1 MIVNAVEH
9 VGQIGLR
16 IDAVHLGRL
25 DDRHG
30 TRQGLRAG
38 VSASEEPI
46 FSSDSNLPNI
56 LPISGKKSRSITAGT
71 RCMVGLSAVI
81 TGSNAADPTSSL
93 LSTNLE

>member
-1 MIVNAVEH
+1 MRMWRNHANGWTREAQQVSTAINDGA
-9 VGQIGLR
+9 GLGSIGG
-16 IDAVHLGRL
+16 IA
-25 DDRHG
+25 
-30 TRQGLRAG
+30 
-38 VSASEEPI
+38 EEPTLPAGG
-46 FSSDSNLPNI
+46 NLPNI